1 MNKQRPNPI
10 LHSPFPRLRRPFS
23 LQPSPILSPLGFII
37 LITLLASSC
46 VSNKQITY
54 LQYEDDLTDMSKV
67 VTDSIIRVYESGQLQ
82 YTLQP
87 NDIVQ
92 IRIATVTPEE
102 YNPFAQADP
111 MMSSSGTNMNRMML
125 NNNNQG
131 SGNSMAQQYGYRIDP
146 WGDLNLPVIGKL
158 RAEGMTLDSLEKTIN
173 IMALEHLEDPVAKVN
188 LMNFKYLVMGEVA
201 GGGEMISSESNLTMM
216 QAIASAGGPAEF
228 GDISKVKVIRRID
241 DESFVFYV
249 NLLDEHFIS
258 SEFYYVFPNDLIIVP
273 PLKSRLYF
281 NYITPNI
288 SIITSLI
295 SLTTS
300 LLAIFAIRSAT
311 GG

>member
-1 MNKQRPNPI
+1 VNNQRPHSPFSI
-10 LHSPFPRLRRPFS
+10 LHSPFSSALG
-23 LQPSPILSPLGFII
+23 LIL
-37 LITLLASSC
+37 LIALLASSC

-67 VTDSIIRVYESGQLQ
+67 LTDSIIRKYESGQLH

-111 MMSSSGTNMNRMML
+111 MMSSSGTGSNMNRMM
-125 NNNNQG
+125 NNNNMG
-131 SGNSMAQQYGYRIDP
+131 GGGMGASQYGYKIDP

-173 IMALEHLEDPVAKVN
+173 DLAREHLEDPVAKVN

-216 QAIASAGGPAEF
+216 QAIASAGGPDEF

-241 DESFVFYV
+241 DESYVFYV
-249 NLLDEHFIS
+249 NLLDERFIS